1 MKRQLGKQEIADL
14 LNKFMAGETSLD
26 EENILAQYFR
36 THEVSDEWK
45 EYKEMFALFDGG
57 TVDVSLPLSPSKGR
71 GTQSR
76 FSSLSLWRGRGV
88 RRVGAIAAS
97 IVIAFILWPNSPAV
111 VEQQPIVAEAV
122 EQPAPEAPK
131 ASDYSESSEYSDYS
145 DKSEHSEP
153 IKAKRTYKSR
163 KVSKPQEE
171 PLLAQADPLP
181 EEPVISTQTAEPV
194 AEYQSVQTIR
204 FARDQVVFVVRTS
217 DVPMMANMP
226 SVGELRARG
235 QQLLANVQQQINEA
249 SKQF

>member
-1 MKRQLGKQEIADL
+1 MKTTTDNHIDKLLHEAMKQRAAKVPPLADDFAEKVMKRS
-14 LNKFMAGETSLD
+14 T
-26 EENILAQYFR
+26 
-36 THEVSDEWK
+36 
-45 EYKEMFALFDGG
+45 
-57 TVDVSLPLSPSKGR
+57 SLPLTPSEGR

-88 RRVGAIAAS
+88 RLLGLIAAS
-97 IVIAFILWPNSPAV
+97 ILLLLVFHYNNKVMP
-111 VEQQPIVAEAV
+111 EQQPLVAEV
-122 EQPAPEAPK
+122 TEQPAPKAPE

-145 DKSEHSEP
+145 DKSEHSKP
-153 IKAKRTYKSR
+153 IKAKKTYKPR
-163 KVSKPQEE
+163 KVSKPREE

-181 EEPVISTQTAEPV
+181 EEPVISTQAEEPV
-194 AEYQSVQTIR
+194 VEYQSVQTIR
-204 FARDQVVFVVRTS
+204 VAPDQVVFVVRTS

>member
-1 MKRQLGKQEIADL
+1 MKTTTDNQIDKLLHEAMKQRAA
-14 LNKFMAGETSLD
+14 KVPP
-26 EENILAQYFR
+26 LA
-36 THEVSDEWK
+36 ED
-45 EYKEMFALFDGG
+45 FAEKVMKKS
-57 TVDVSLPLSPSKGR
+57 TSLPLTPSEGR

-88 RRVGAIAAS
+88 RLLGLIAAS
-97 IVIAFILWPNSPAV
+97 ILLLLVFHYNNKVMP
-111 VEQQPIVAEAV
+111 EQQPLVAEVV
-122 EQPAPEAPK
+122 EQPAPKAPE

-181 EEPVISTQTAEPV
+181 EEPVISTQAAEPA

-204 FARDQVVFVVRTS
+204 VAPDQVVFVVRTS
-217 DVPMMANMP
+217 DMPMMANMP

>member
-1 MKRQLGKQEIADL
+1 M
-14 LNKFMAGETSLD
+14 
-26 EENILAQYFR
+26 
-36 THEVSDEWK
+36 
-45 EYKEMFALFDGG
+45 
-57 TVDVSLPLSPSKGR
+57 P
-71 GTQSR
+71 
-76 FSSLSLWRGRGV
+76 
-88 RRVGAIAAS
+88 
-97 IVIAFILWPNSPAV
+97 
-111 VEQQPIVAEAV
+111 EQQPLVAEV
-122 EQPAPEAPK
+122 TEQPAPKAPE

>member
-1 MKRQLGKQEIADL
+1 MDKKQIIEDYLQGRHPMEQQSWEMPSADEL
-14 LNKFMAGETSLD
+14 ERD
-26 EENILAQYFR
+26 E
-36 THEVSDEWK
+36 
-45 EYKEMFALFDGG
+45 ALFD
-57 TVDVSLPLSPSKGR
+57 SLMAKKKAS
-71 GTQSR
+71 
-76 FSSLSLWRGRGV
+76 SSLTPRPLRGERELKRRRLWPWAGW
-88 RRVGAIAAS
+88 IAAS
-97 IVIAFILWPNSPAV
+97 IVIAFIFWPNSSEV
-111 VEQQPIVAEAV
+111 VEQPVVAEV
-122 EQPAPEAPK
+122 TEQPAPEAPK
-131 ASDYSESSEYSDYS
+131 ASDYSENSDYSDYS

-181 EEPVISTQTAEPV
+181 EEPVISTQTAEPA

-204 FARDQVVFVVRTS
+204 VAPDQVVFNVQTA
-217 DVPMMANMP
+217 DMPMMANMP